1 MKILV
6 IGKGGREHALIWKLA
21 QSPRVKKLYAA
32 PGNPGMEPLA
42 QILPYRVDTAISQ
55 ESLLKQE
62 IQRLGEW
69 AVAEN
74 IDLTVVGP
82 DDALAGGIV
91 DHFKSLGLQIFGPT
105 KAAARLESSKAFA
118 KNLMRRIGVPT
129 AAYKTFNEE
138 NTALE
143 YIESLEAPLV
153 VKASGLAAGK
163 GAVICESL
171 NTAKETVHQMLSG
184 DAFGDAGNE
193 VVIEEFMRGEEVSLF
208 AICDGTD
215 FVTLPP
221 AQDHKAIFDGDKGPN
236 TGGMGAYAPA
246 PALSTKLQHDAENQI
261 IRPILNEMQR
271 LNCPFNGVLYCGLML
286 TDSGPKV
293 VEFNVR
299 FGDPECQILLPLL
312 QTDLVDL
319 LEACCAGRLRNF
331 DLQISKDASVC
342 VVMASGGYPGDFE
355 KGFTI
360 SGLTES
366 EQDDKIV
373 IFHAGTER
381 QDGNLVTAGGRV
393 LGVTSTNTDLTTAV
407 KNAYVA
413 ANKIS
418 FKNAYYRKD
427 IANRAL

>member
-32 PGNPGMEPLA
+32 PGNPGMETLA

-55 ESLLKQE
+55 ESLLKEE
-62 IQRLGEW
+62 IRRLGEW

-82 DDALAGGIV
+82 DDALAGGVV

-118 KNLMRRIGVPT
+118 KNLMFRIGVPT
-129 AAYKTFNEE
+129 AAYKTFNEID
-138 NTALE
+138 TALE
-143 YIESLEAPLV
+143 YIRSVEAPLV

-163 GAVICESL
+163 GAVVCKNL
-171 NTAKETVHQMLSG
+171 KTAEETVHQMLSG
-184 DAFGDAGNE
+184 TAFGDAGSE
-193 VVIEEFMRGEEVSLF
+193 VVIEEFMQGEEVSLF
-208 AICDGTD
+208 AICDGND

-246 PALSTKLQHDAENQI
+246 PALSTRLQQDAENQI
-261 IRPILNEMQR
+261 IRPILNEMHK
-271 LNCPFNGVLYCGLML
+271 LNCPFSGVLYCGLML

-312 QTDLVDL
+312 KSDLVDL
-319 LEACCAGRLRNF
+319 LEACCAGRLRDF
-331 DLQISKDASVC
+331 DLQVSKEASVC
-342 VVMASGGYPGDFE
+342 VVIASGGYPGDFE
-355 KGFTI
+355 KGLTI

-366 EQDDKIV
+366 EQGDKIV
-373 IFHAGTER
+373 VFHAGTER
-381 QDGNLVTAGGRV
+381 QNGTLVTAGGRV
-393 LGVTSTNTDLTTAV
+393 LGVTSTDIDLPTAV
-407 KNAYVA
+407 KNVYAA

-418 FKNAYYRKD
+418 FENAYYRKD
-427 IANRAL
+427 IAHRAL